1 MGEGIFGEYR
11 CFSHMA
17 NELILKRQVAVSL
30 VNEEG
35 GDKKETHY
43 WESKEITF
51 KEVNVKE
58 DVNNSIKHL
67 EART

>member
-1 MGEGIFGEYR
+1 
-11 CFSHMA
+11 MA
-17 NELILKRQVAVSL
+17 NELIPKRQVAVSL
-30 VNEEG
+30 VNQEE

-43 WESKEITF
+43 WESKEVTF

-58 DVNNSIKHL
+58 EVNNSIKHL